1 MKKTRKRSIS
11 KDRSFSR
18 LNGPGSAADEMLV
31 LAELRATR
39 DDPVF
44 TVTPLD
50 NLPDDEDAI
59 DRLLVVSGVEKPI
72 TSIVQVEDMTSRT
85 SAEQIEVLPDAA
97 ADRAQAAAY
106 RVVPL
111 AATQPPSE
119 AEAEPE
125 LSGVTLKIASHD
137 ADGVV
142 ETQAFFFSVT
152 EPKPEPGGQT
162 LVSPVEDRPMAT
174 APDLWAAGMADS
186 PLRVEPIFETAS
198 IEEAD
203 TPTMVE
209 VAAETGVAMP
219 VPLID
224 DELANPLGLAVD
236 RPMATAPDLWAA
248 GMADSPL
255 RVEPIFE
262 PVPIE
267 EADTPPGLEVAAE
280 TGVMMSALDDAAK
293 PLVSD
298 DGLPHSDPSVVVVSP
313 PAATSGTERCEYKT
327 EQARINTITLILS
340 IVASLSALVLYFL
353 LMDMKNDV
361 LKLNEMVEIM
371 KEDIQIKRDEPPAE

>member
-125 LSGVTLKIASHD
+125 LSGVPLKVASHD
-137 ADGVV
+137 ADGVA

-186 PLRVEPIFETAS
+186 PLRVEPIFE
-198 IEEAD
+198 
-203 TPTMVE
+203 
-209 VAAETGVAMP
+209 
-219 VPLID
+219 
-224 DELANPLGLAVD
+224 
-236 RPMATAPDLWAA
+236 
-248 GMADSPL
+248 
-255 RVEPIFE
+255 
-262 PVPIE
+262 PVPID
-267 EADTPPGLEVAAE
+267 EAGTPPMLEITAKTEAA
-280 TGVMMSALDDAAK
+280 MPALDDAAK

-298 DGLPHSDPSVVVVSP
+298 DGLPHSEPSVVVVSP

-371 KEDIQIKRDEPPAE
+371 KEDIQIKHDEPPAE